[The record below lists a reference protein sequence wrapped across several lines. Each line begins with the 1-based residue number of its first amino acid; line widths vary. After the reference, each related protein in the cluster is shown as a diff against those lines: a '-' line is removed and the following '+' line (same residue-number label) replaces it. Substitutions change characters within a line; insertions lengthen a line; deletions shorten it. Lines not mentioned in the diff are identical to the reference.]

1 MNRFALYCFTSF
13 FCAHLF
19 GLDPDLL
26 VGQKANFK
34 LDKDPKRTT
43 SLLKKG
49 TFQAVIKSYQPQAEN
64 GPAMEVALDY
74 RFDVEFMGEQSGVES
89 GLLDYEYFTEDFLV
103 KLRKEG
109 KYESENFKAIHQGFK
124 DAKTLEGKFYP
135 HCDVILLYDIKD
147 STLRNSLGSFLAT
160 IVQAENQ
167 SDIKDMKVLAH
178 IYPGIPVLGAVKID
192 VSGKHSGMNIKAG
205 ADYQTP

>member
-1 MNRFALYCFTSF
+1 MHQFILHFLSLF
-13 FCAHLF
+13 FCTNLMAI
-19 GLDPDLL
+19 DPDLL
-26 VGQKANFK
+26 VGQKADYK

-49 TFQAVIKSYQPQAEN
+49 TFQAVIKGYHPNADG

-74 RFDVEFMGEQSGVES
+74 RFDVEFMGEQKGVET
-89 GLLDYEYFTEDFLV
+89 GLLDYEYFTEEFLI

-109 KYESENFKAIHQGFK
+109 KYESDNFKAIHQGYK
-124 DAKTLEGKFYP
+124 DAKTLQGKTYP

-147 STLRNSLGSFLAT
+147 SVLRSGLGSFLAS
-160 IVQAENQ
+160 IIQAENQ

-178 IYPGIPVLGAVKID
+178 LYPGIPVLGAVKID
-192 VSGKHSGMNIKAG
+192 VSGKYSGMAIKAG